1 LLVAKPREL
10 HPPDGQ
16 TTKKA
21 TSGPGKKLP
30 QLKTKL
36 NAAKKLSQPNGE
48 EQKKKHG
55 EKENEE
61 H

>member
-16 TTKKA
+16 TTKKKA

-48 EQKKKHG
+48 EKKNTWGKR
-55 EKENEE
+55 K
-61 H
+61 